1 MRTSRLLLCIIP
13 LFIMGASVGYAETPE
28 EAASDSGLVGLS
40 IDEMVFCAGV
50 KSRSPVGVAD
60 TFPSD
65 VFSVFCFTRILGAKD
80 TTAVVHTWYHGDRK
94 MASIELPVK
103 SPLWRTWSSKKMWSE
118 LRGQWRVDVT
128 TLDGTVID
136 SRNFRLE

>member
-1 MRTSRLLLCIIP
+1 MRTSRLLLCIIS
-13 LFIMGASVGYAETPE
+13 LFAMGASVGHGETPQ
-28 EAASDSGLVGLS
+28 EAASDSGLVGLR

-50 KSRSPVGVAD
+50 KNRSPVGVAD

-65 VFSVFCFTRILGAKD
+65 VFGVFCFTRIVGAKD
-80 TTAVVHTWYHGDRK
+80 TTAVIHTWYHGDRK

-103 SPLWRTWSSKKMWSE
+103 SPRWRTWSSKKMWSG

-128 TLDGTVID
+128 TLDGNVID
-136 SRNFRLE
+136 SRKFLLE